1 MLQEKR
7 NLDKAQDVWSM
18 NKRVKLLD
26 KVDWAAVVVA
36 VMAIIMIVVVILDK
50 L

>member
-1 MLQEKR
+1 MR
-7 NLDKAQDVWSM
+7 
-18 NKRVKLLD
+18 RVKLLD

-36 VMAIIMIVVVILDK
+36 VIAIVMIISVILGK

>member
-1 MLQEKR
+1 MR
-7 NLDKAQDVWSM
+7 
-18 NKRVKLLD
+18 RVKLLD

-36 VMAIIMIVVVILDK
+36 VMAIIMMVVVILDK

>member
-1 MLQEKR
+1 MR
-7 NLDKAQDVWSM
+7 
-18 NKRVKLLD
+18 RVKLLD

-36 VMAIIMIVVVILDK
+36 VIATIMIVSVILGK

>member
-1 MLQEKR
+1 M
-7 NLDKAQDVWSM
+7 
-18 NKRVKLLD
+18 KLLD

-36 VMAIIMIVVVILDK
+36 VMAIIMIVAVILDK

>member
-1 MLQEKR
+1 MR
-7 NLDKAQDVWSM
+7 
-18 NKRVKLLD
+18 RVKLLD

-36 VMAIIMIVVVILDK
+36 TIAIVMIVVVILGK

>member
-1 MLQEKR
+1 MR
-7 NLDKAQDVWSM
+7 
-18 NKRVKLLD
+18 RVKLLD

-36 VMAIIMIVVVILDK
+36 VIAIVMIVSVILGK

>member
-1 MLQEKR
+1 M
-7 NLDKAQDVWSM
+7 
-18 NKRVKLLD
+18 KLLD

-36 VMAIIMIVVVILDK
+36 VIAIVMIISVIVGK

>member
-1 MLQEKR
+1 
-7 NLDKAQDVWSM
+7 
-18 NKRVKLLD
+18 VKLLD

-36 VMAIIMIVVVILDK
+36 VIATVMIVVVIVGK

>member
-1 MLQEKR
+1 MR
-7 NLDKAQDVWSM
+7 
-18 NKRVKLLD
+18 RVKLLD

-36 VMAIIMIVVVILDK
+36 VIATVMIVVVIVGK

>member
-1 MLQEKR
+1 M
-7 NLDKAQDVWSM
+7 
-18 NKRVKLLD
+18 KLLD

-36 VMAIIMIVVVILDK
+36 VIAIMLIVSVILEK

>member
-1 MLQEKR
+1 
-7 NLDKAQDVWSM
+7 M

-26 KVDWAAVVVA
+26 NFDWAAVVVA
-36 VMAIIMIVVVILDK
+36 VMAIVMIVVVILGK

>member
-1 MLQEKR
+1 M
-7 NLDKAQDVWSM
+7 
-18 NKRVKLLD
+18 KLLD

-36 VMAIIMIVVVILDK
+36 VIATVMIVVVIVGK

>member
-1 MLQEKR
+1 M
-7 NLDKAQDVWSM
+7 
-18 NKRVKLLD
+18 KLLD

-36 VMAIIMIVVVILDK
+36 IIAIVMIISVIVGK

>member
-1 MLQEKR
+1 M
-7 NLDKAQDVWSM
+7 
-18 NKRVKLLD
+18 KLLD

-36 VMAIIMIVVVILDK
+36 VIAIVMIVSVILGK

>member
-1 MLQEKR
+1 MR
-7 NLDKAQDVWSM
+7 
-18 NKRVKLLD
+18 RVKLLD

-36 VMAIIMIVVVILDK
+36 VMAIIMIVAVILDK

>member
-1 MLQEKR
+1 
-7 NLDKAQDVWSM
+7 M
-18 NKRVKLLD
+18 NKRVRLLD

-36 VMAIIMIVVVILDK
+36 MIAIAMIVSVILGK

>member
-1 MLQEKR
+1 M
-7 NLDKAQDVWSM
+7 
-18 NKRVKLLD
+18 KLLD

-36 VMAIIMIVVVILDK
+36 VIAIVMIISVILGK

>member
-1 MLQEKR
+1 MR
-7 NLDKAQDVWSM
+7 
-18 NKRVKLLD
+18 RVKLLD

-36 VMAIIMIVVVILDK
+36 VMAIAMIVVIILDK

>member
-1 MLQEKR
+1 M
-7 NLDKAQDVWSM
+7 
-18 NKRVKLLD
+18 KLLD

-36 VMAIIMIVVVILDK
+36 VIAIMLIVSMVLGK